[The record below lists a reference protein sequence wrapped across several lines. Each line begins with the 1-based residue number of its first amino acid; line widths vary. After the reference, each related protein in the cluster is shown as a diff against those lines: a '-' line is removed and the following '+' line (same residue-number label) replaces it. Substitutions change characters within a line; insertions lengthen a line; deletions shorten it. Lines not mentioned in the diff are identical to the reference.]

1 MINRSLM
8 QRQMFRNGGEALKPI
23 PAGNKGLPNLPTEV
37 RNRMGYMQEGGAVP
51 NPPMP
56 EAPVAPPMMPP
67 MMPGEAMAQT
77 LPEDPMR
84 DTLAAV
90 QQNLAT
96 LDEADNAEDMI
107 NAIRGNELPLEAR
120 YAELAEFVGPEDAK
134 QTPESVLALVQP
146 TILMSLDEGI
156 GALAQEEMD
165 VPVEGPMAGGIM
177 STVAPPA
184 DPGPPMPMP
193 MGAPPA
199 NFNQGGLV
207 RRGDNQPVQYFQDAN
222 PNRVAGS
229 PFNIQR
235 PTVSPIGD
243 LYDANR
249 EFYQSILGDRSAELE
264 EQERLAR
271 SQMLF
276 DLARTGLAFAAPMAN
291 EPSGLSPAQRLALAA
306 QVTELPQNIA
316 KRGSEVATFKRGLK
330 DQEQKLDLAAA
341 QAAQS
346 QRQSQ
351 LEAAQS
357 FDEKMLDIVFEK
369 TAFKPGDTVVTGT
382 GDVFKIPDKN
392 ITVGQGQSLV
402 NQTTGEVITSIPPN
416 PTLKSF
422 VTQKDVTINGIP
434 VLQGTSVSLSDTDA
448 QTVNDAFGAD
458 ALVITTAKSTQDF
471 TDSQAFGYFTA
482 NDTDDVPFHQKY
494 RLGQLNPNDVVKMDT
509 YISMYTTPTK
519 TPQGGLV
526 KKPLPP
532 HMINALRDRVL
543 NGLVKPKDLPVP
555 LRSLNFSTKELELID
570 DEFKHQVPV
579 NPDGSI
585 NKNVL
590 LDSPTF
596 IVRGVDLTAA
606 TGFSKILPAAFNGV
620 AAQLKEAGIGSGYT
634 GQQGEITKA
643 AEKTLERLATR
654 TVLDM
659 RAGIDG
665 RVFAS
670 DITRLEQLVAGFAPR
685 TFNTDINA
693 YESLEG
699 TFNLVA
705 KAWRDSYDFI
715 EDAKQGK
722 EVDDVIYRNAVQT
735 EKKLGGLLA
744 ELFAA
749 KENYRLNIFGDNLN
763 RITASGAT
771 SNLPRMGTGQTGAGQ
786 TGTGQTGLGQ
796 PQGGP

>member
-1 MINRSLM
+1 
-8 QRQMFRNGGEALKPI
+8 MFRNGGEALKPI
-23 PAGNKGLPNLPTEV
+23 PAGNKGLPNLPKEV
-37 RNRMGYMQEGGAVP
+37 RNRMGYMEAGGAVP
-51 NPPMP
+51 PAPMKAMPPVP
-56 EAPVAPPMMPP
+56 EAAVQPP
-67 MMPGEAMAQT
+67 MMPGEEMAQT

-264 EQERLAR
+264 EQKRLAR

-330 DQEQKLDLAAA
+330 EQEQKLDLAAA

-357 FDEKMLDIVFEK
+357 FDEKLLDQLFDLKTGKAGEVVFN
-369 TAFKPGDTVVTGT
+369 PYTGLYME
-382 GDVFKIPDKN
+382 IPDKP
-392 ITVGQGQSLV
+392 VKLSPGESLV
-402 NQTTGEVITSIPPN
+402 NQTNGKVITSIPPN

-422 VTQKDVTINGIP
+422 ITQKDVMINGIP
-434 VLQGTSVSLSDTDA
+434 VLQGTSVSLSDMDA
-448 QTVNDAFGAD
+448 QTVNDNFGAD

-471 TDSQAFGYFTA
+471 TDSQAFNYFIA

-494 RLGQLNPNDVVKMDT
+494 RLGQLDPNDVVKMDS
-509 YISMYTTPTK
+509 YISMYTTPTQ

-532 HMINALRDRVL
+532 HMINAIRDRVL

-555 LRSLNFSTKELELID
+555 LRSLNFSLEELELID

-590 LDSPTF
+590 LESPTF

-606 TGFSKILPAAFNGV
+606 TGFSKALPQFFNPF
-620 AAQLKEAGIGSGYT
+620 AAQLKEIGIGSGYA
-634 GQQGEITKA
+634 GDAGKITKA

-670 DITRLEQLVAGFAPR
+670 DITRLEELIAGFAPG

-715 EDAKQGK
+715 EDARQGK
-722 EVDDVIYRNAVQT
+722 AVDDVIYRNAIQT

-749 KENYRLNIFGDNLN
+749 KENYRLNIYGDNLN

-771 SNLPRMGTGQTGAGQ
+771 SNLPRVGAGQ
-786 TGTGQTGLGQ
+786 TGARQ
-796 PQGGP
+796 P

>member
-1 MINRSLM
+1 
-8 QRQMFRNGGEALKPI
+8 
-23 PAGNKGLPNLPTEV
+23 
-37 RNRMGYMQEGGAVP
+37 
-51 NPPMP
+51 
-56 EAPVAPPMMPP
+56 
-67 MMPGEAMAQT
+67 
-77 LPEDPMR
+77 
-84 DTLAAV
+84 
-90 QQNLAT
+90 
-96 LDEADNAEDMI
+96 
-107 NAIRGNELPLEAR
+107 
-120 YAELAEFVGPEDAK
+120 
-134 QTPESVLALVQP
+134 
-146 TILMSLDEGI
+146 
-156 GALAQEEMD
+156 
-165 VPVEGPMAGGIM
+165 
-177 STVAPPA
+177 
-184 DPGPPMPMP
+184 MPMP

-264 EQERLAR
+264 EQKRLAR

-330 DQEQKLDLAAA
+330 EQEQKLDLAAA

-357 FDEKMLDIVFEK
+357 FDEKLLDQLFDLKTGKAGEVVFN
-369 TAFKPGDTVVTGT
+369 PYTGLYME
-382 GDVFKIPDKN
+382 IPDKP
-392 ITVGQGQSLV
+392 VKLSPGESLV
-402 NQTTGEVITSIPPN
+402 NQTNGKVITSIPPN

-422 VTQKDVTINGIP
+422 ITQKDVMINGIP
-434 VLQGTSVSLSDTDA
+434 ILQGTSVSLSDMDA
-448 QTVNDAFGAD
+448 QTVNDNFGAD

-471 TDSQAFGYFTA
+471 TDSQAFNYFIA

-494 RLGQLNPNDVVKMDT
+494 RLGQLDPNDVVKMDS
-509 YISMYTTPTK
+509 YISMYTTPTQ

-532 HMINALRDRVL
+532 HMINAIRDRVL

-555 LRSLNFSTKELELID
+555 LRSLNFSLEELELID

-590 LDSPTF
+590 LESPTF

-606 TGFSKILPAAFNGV
+606 TGFSKALPQFFNPF
-620 AAQLKEAGIGSGYT
+620 AAQLKEIGIGSGYA
-634 GQQGEITKA
+634 GDAGKITKA

-670 DITRLEQLVAGFAPR
+670 DITRLEELIAGFAPG

-715 EDAKQGK
+715 EDARQGK
-722 EVDDVIYRNAVQT
+722 AVDDVIYRNAIQT

-749 KENYRLNIFGDNLN
+749 KENYRLNIYGDNLN

-771 SNLPRMGTGQTGAGQ
+771 SNLPRVGAGQ
-786 TGTGQTGLGQ
+786 TGARQ
-796 PQGGP
+796 P

>member
-1 MINRSLM
+1 
-8 QRQMFRNGGEALKPI
+8 
-23 PAGNKGLPNLPTEV
+23 
-37 RNRMGYMQEGGAVP
+37 
-51 NPPMP
+51 
-56 EAPVAPPMMPP
+56 
-67 MMPGEAMAQT
+67 
-77 LPEDPMR
+77 
-84 DTLAAV
+84 
-90 QQNLAT
+90 
-96 LDEADNAEDMI
+96 
-107 NAIRGNELPLEAR
+107 
-120 YAELAEFVGPEDAK
+120 
-134 QTPESVLALVQP
+134 
-146 TILMSLDEGI
+146 
-156 GALAQEEMD
+156 
-165 VPVEGPMAGGIM
+165 
-177 STVAPPA
+177 
-184 DPGPPMPMP
+184 MPMP

-264 EQERLAR
+264 EQKRLAR

-357 FDEKMLDIVFEK
+357 FDEKLLDQLFDLKTGKAGEVVFN
-369 TAFKPGDTVVTGT
+369 PYTGLYME
-382 GDVFKIPDKN
+382 IPDKP
-392 ITVGQGQSLV
+392 VKLSPGESLV
-402 NQTTGEVITSIPPN
+402 NQTNGKVITSIPPN

-422 VTQKDVTINGIP
+422 ITQKDVMINGIP
-434 VLQGTSVSLSDTDA
+434 ILQGTSVSLSDMDA
-448 QTVNDAFGAD
+448 QTVNDNFGAD

-471 TDSQAFGYFTA
+471 TDSQAFNYFIA

-494 RLGQLNPNDVVKMDT
+494 RLGQLDPNDVVKMDS
-509 YISMYTTPTK
+509 YISMYTTPTQ

-532 HMINALRDRVL
+532 HMINAIRDRVL

-555 LRSLNFSTKELELID
+555 LRSLNFSLEELELID

-590 LDSPTF
+590 LESPTF

-606 TGFSKILPAAFNGV
+606 TGFSKALPQFFNPF
-620 AAQLKEAGIGSGYT
+620 AAQLKEIGIGSGYA
-634 GQQGEITKA
+634 GDAGKITKA

-670 DITRLEQLVAGFAPR
+670 DITRLEELIAGFAPG

-715 EDAKQGK
+715 EDARQGK
-722 EVDDVIYRNAVQT
+722 AVDDVIYRNAIQT

-749 KENYRLNIFGDNLN
+749 KENYRLNIYGDNLN

-771 SNLPRMGTGQTGAGQ
+771 SNLPRVGAGQ
-786 TGTGQTGLGQ
+786 TGARQ
-796 PQGGP
+796 P

>member
-1 MINRSLM
+1 
-8 QRQMFRNGGEALKPI
+8 
-23 PAGNKGLPNLPTEV
+23 
-37 RNRMGYMQEGGAVP
+37 
-51 NPPMP
+51 
-56 EAPVAPPMMPP
+56 
-67 MMPGEAMAQT
+67 
-77 LPEDPMR
+77 
-84 DTLAAV
+84 
-90 QQNLAT
+90 
-96 LDEADNAEDMI
+96 
-107 NAIRGNELPLEAR
+107 
-120 YAELAEFVGPEDAK
+120 
-134 QTPESVLALVQP
+134 
-146 TILMSLDEGI
+146 
-156 GALAQEEMD
+156 
-165 VPVEGPMAGGIM
+165 
-177 STVAPPA
+177 
-184 DPGPPMPMP
+184 MPMP

-264 EQERLAR
+264 EQKRLAR

-346 QRQSQ
+346 QRESQ

-357 FDEKMLDIVFEK
+357 FDEKMLDQLFDLK
-369 TAFKPGDTVVTGT
+369 TGKPGDVVFNPYTGLYME
-382 GDVFKIPDKN
+382 IPDKP
-392 ITVGQGQSLV
+392 VKLSPGESLV
-402 NQTTGEVITSIPPN
+402 NQTNGKVITSIPPN

-422 VTQKDVTINGIP
+422 ITQKDVMINGIP
-434 VLQGTSVSLSDTDA
+434 ILQGTSVSLSDMDA
-448 QTVNDAFGAD
+448 QTVNDNFGAD

-471 TDSQAFGYFTA
+471 TDSQAFNYFIA

-494 RLGQLNPNDVVKMDT
+494 RLGQLDPNDVVKMDS
-509 YISMYTTPTK
+509 YISMYTTPTQ

-532 HMINALRDRVL
+532 HMINAIRDRVL

-555 LRSLNFSTKELELID
+555 LRSLNFSLEELELID

-590 LDSPTF
+590 LESPTF

-606 TGFSKILPAAFNGV
+606 TGFSKALPQFFNPF
-620 AAQLKEAGIGSGYT
+620 AAQLKEIGIGSGYA
-634 GQQGEITKA
+634 GDAGKITKA

-670 DITRLEQLVAGFAPR
+670 DITRLEELIAGFAPG

-715 EDAKQGK
+715 EDARQGK
-722 EVDDVIYRNAVQT
+722 AVDDVIYRNAIQT

-749 KENYRLNIFGDNLN
+749 KENYRLNIYGDNLN

-771 SNLPRMGTGQTGAGQ
+771 SNLPRVGAGQ
-786 TGTGQTGLGQ
+786 TGARQ
-796 PQGGP
+796 P

>member
-1 MINRSLM
+1 MMNRSLM

-23 PAGNKGLPNLPTEV
+23 PAGNKGLPKLPQQV
-37 RNRMGYMQEGGAVP
+37 RNRMGYMEAGGAVP
-51 NPPMP
+51 PAAMEQLPPVP
-56 EAPVAPPMMPP
+56 QASAQPL
-67 MMPGEAMAQT
+67 MMPGDAMAAT
-77 LPEDPMR
+77 MPEDPMR

-107 NAIRGNELPLEAR
+107 NAIRGDAVPLEAR
-120 YAELAEFVGPEDAK
+120 YDELAEIVGPEDAK

-146 TILMSLDEGI
+146 TIMMSLDAGI

-165 VPVEGPMAGGIM
+165 VPVEGPMAEGIM

-193 MGAPPA
+193 MGAPPV

-222 PNRVAGS
+222 PNRVAGM
-229 PFNIQR
+229 PYNIQR
-235 PTVSPIGD
+235 PTVTPIGD

-264 EQERLAR
+264 EQTRLAR
-271 SQMLF
+271 AQMLF
-276 DLARTGLAFAAPMAN
+276 DVARTGLAFAAPMAN
-291 EPSGLSPAQRLALAA
+291 EPGGLSPAQRLALAA

-316 KRGSEVATFKRGLK
+316 KRGSEGAAFKRGLK
-330 DQEQKLDLAAA
+330 EQEQKLDLAAA
-341 QAAQS
+341 QTAQT

-357 FDEKMLDIVFEK
+357 FDEKLLDQLFEK
-369 TAFKPGDTVVTGT
+369 TALKPGDTVVTGT
-382 GDVFKIPDKN
+382 GEVFKIPDKN
-392 ITVGQGQSLV
+392 ITLKPGESVV
-402 NQTTGEVITSIPPN
+402 NPTNNEVLLTIPPN

-422 VTQKDVTINGIP
+422 VTQKDVMINGIP
-434 VLQGTSVSLSDTDA
+434 VLKGTSVSLSDIDA
-448 QTVNDAFGAD
+448 QTVNDDFGAD
-458 ALVITTAKSTQDF
+458 ALVITTAQSP
-471 TDSQAFGYFTA
+471 TDLDNSQALNFFIA
-482 NDTDDVPFHQKY
+482 NDTDGVPFHKKY
-494 RLGQLNPNDVVKMDT
+494 QRGQLDLDDLVKMDT
-509 YISMYTTPTK
+509 YISMYTTPTS

-532 HMINALRDRVL
+532 HMINAIRDRVL
-543 NGLVKPKDLPVP
+543 NGLVEPKDLPVP
-555 LRSLNFSTKELELID
+555 LRSLNFSLEELELID

-590 LDSPTF
+590 LESPTF

-606 TGFSKILPAAFNGV
+606 TGFSKALPQFFNPF
-620 AAQLKEAGIGSGYT
+620 AAQLKEIGIGSGYA
-634 GQQGEITKA
+634 GDAGKITKA

-659 RAGIDG
+659 RQGIDG

-670 DITRLEQLVAGFAPR
+670 DITRLEQLVAGFAPG

-722 EVDDVIYRNAVQT
+722 AVDDSIYRNAVQT

-749 KENYRLNIFGDNLN
+749 KENYRLNIYGDNLN

-771 SNLPRMGTGQTGAGQ
+771 SNLPRVGTGQTGAGQ
-786 TGTGQTGLGQ
+786 
-796 PQGGP
+796 P

>member
-1 MINRSLM
+1 
-8 QRQMFRNGGEALKPI
+8 
-23 PAGNKGLPNLPTEV
+23 
-37 RNRMGYMQEGGAVP
+37 
-51 NPPMP
+51 
-56 EAPVAPPMMPP
+56 
-67 MMPGEAMAQT
+67 
-77 LPEDPMR
+77 
-84 DTLAAV
+84 
-90 QQNLAT
+90 
-96 LDEADNAEDMI
+96 
-107 NAIRGNELPLEAR
+107 
-120 YAELAEFVGPEDAK
+120 
-134 QTPESVLALVQP
+134 
-146 TILMSLDEGI
+146 
-156 GALAQEEMD
+156 
-165 VPVEGPMAGGIM
+165 
-177 STVAPPA
+177 
-184 DPGPPMPMP
+184 MPMP

-264 EQERLAR
+264 EQKRLAR

-330 DQEQKLDLAAA
+330 EQEQKLDLAAA

-357 FDEKMLDIVFEK
+357 FDEKLLDQLFDLKTGKAGEVVFN
-369 TAFKPGDTVVTGT
+369 PYTGLYME
-382 GDVFKIPDKN
+382 IPDKP
-392 ITVGQGQSLV
+392 VKLSPGESLV
-402 NQTTGEVITSIPPN
+402 NQTNGKVITSIPPN

-422 VTQKDVTINGIP
+422 VTQKDVMINGIP
-434 VLQGTSVSLSDTDA
+434 VLQGTSVSLSDMDA
-448 QTVNDAFGAD
+448 QTVNDNFGAD

-471 TDSQAFGYFTA
+471 TDSQAFNYFIA

-494 RLGQLNPNDVVKMDT
+494 RLGQLDPNDVVKMDS
-509 YISMYTTPTK
+509 YISMYTTPTQ

-532 HMINALRDRVL
+532 HMINAIRDRVL

-555 LRSLNFSTKELELID
+555 LRSLNFSLEELELID

-590 LDSPTF
+590 LESPTF

-606 TGFSKILPAAFNGV
+606 TGFSKALPQFFNPF
-620 AAQLKEAGIGSGYT
+620 AAQLKEIGIGSGYA
-634 GQQGEITKA
+634 GDAGKITKA

-670 DITRLEQLVAGFAPR
+670 DITRLEELIAGFAPG

-715 EDAKQGK
+715 EDARQGK
-722 EVDDVIYRNAVQT
+722 AVDDVIYRNAIQT

-749 KENYRLNIFGDNLN
+749 KENYRLNIYGDNLN

-771 SNLPRMGTGQTGAGQ
+771 SNLPRVGAGQ
-786 TGTGQTGLGQ
+786 TGARQ
-796 PQGGP
+796 P

>member
-1 MINRSLM
+1 MMNRSLM

-23 PAGNKGLPNLPTEV
+23 PAGNKGLPKLPQQV
-37 RNRMGYMQEGGAVP
+37 RNRMGYMEAGGAVP
-51 NPPMP
+51 PAAMEPMP
-56 EAPVAPPMMPP
+56 PVPLASAQPP
-67 MMPGEAMAQT
+67 MMPGEVMAAT

-90 QQNLAT
+90 QENLAT

-120 YAELAEFVGPEDAK
+120 YAELAELVGPEDAK

-165 VPVEGPMAGGIM
+165 VPVEGPMAEGIM

-222 PNRVAGS
+222 TNRVAGL
-229 PFNIQR
+229 PYNIQR
-235 PTVSPIGD
+235 PTVTPIGD

-264 EQERLAR
+264 EQKRLAR
-271 SQMLF
+271 AQMLF
-276 DLARTGLAFAAPMAN
+276 DVARTGLAFAAPMPG
-291 EPSGLSPAQRLALAA
+291 EKMGMSPAQRLALAA
-306 QVTELPQNIA
+306 QATELPQNIA
-316 KRGSEVATFKRGLK
+316 KRGSEVAAFKRGLK
-330 DQEQKLDLAAA
+330 EQEQKLDLAAA
-341 QAAQS
+341 QTAQS

-357 FDEKMLDIVFEK
+357 FDEKMLDQLFDLK
-369 TAFKPGDTVVTGT
+369 TGKPGDVVFNPYTG
-382 GDVFKIPDKN
+382 VYMEFPDKPMKL
-392 ITVGQGQSLV
+392 GAGESLV
-402 NQTTGEVITSIPPN
+402 NPTTGAVITSIPPN

-422 VTQKDVTINGIP
+422 VTQKDVIINGITVP
-434 VLQGTSVSLSDTDA
+434 KGTSVSLSDMDA
-448 QTVNDAFGAD
+448 QTVNDDFGAD
-458 ALVITTAKSTQDF
+458 ALVITTAKSP
-471 TDSQAFGYFTA
+471 TDLDNSQALNFFIA
-482 NDTDDVPFHQKY
+482 NDTDGVPFHKKY
-494 RLGQLNPNDVVKMDT
+494 QRGQLDPDDVVKMDT
-509 YISMYTTPTK
+509 YISMYTTPTS

-532 HMINALRDRVL
+532 HMINAIRDRVL

-555 LRSLNFSTKELELID
+555 LRSLNFSIEELELID
-570 DEFKHQVPV
+570 DAFKHQPPV

-585 NKNVL
+585 NTNVL

-606 TGFSKILPAAFNGV
+606 TGFSKALPQFFNPI
-620 AAQLKEAGIGSGYT
+620 AAQLKEIGIGSGYA
-634 GQQGEITKA
+634 GDAGKITKA

-670 DITRLEQLVAGFAPR
+670 DITRLEELVKGFAPG

-722 EVDDVIYRNAVQT
+722 AVDDTIYRNAVQT

-744 ELFAA
+744 EIFAA
-749 KENYRLNIFGDNLN
+749 KENYRLNIYGDNLN
-763 RITASGAT
+763 RITASGST
-771 SNLPRMGTGQTGAGQ
+771 SNLPRVGTGQTGTGQTGAGQ
-786 TGTGQTGLGQ
+786 
-796 PQGGP
+796 P

>member
-1 MINRSLM
+1 MMNRSLM

-23 PAGNKGLPNLPTEV
+23 PAGNKGLPKLPQQV
-37 RNRMGYMQEGGAVP
+37 RNRMGYMEAGGAVP
-51 NPPMP
+51 PAAMEPMP
-56 EAPVAPPMMPP
+56 PVPLASAQPP
-67 MMPGEAMAQT
+67 MMPGEVMAAT

-90 QQNLAT
+90 QENLAT

-120 YAELAEFVGPEDAK
+120 YAELADIVGPEDAK

-146 TILMSLDEGI
+146 TILMSLDQGI

-165 VPVEGPMAGGIM
+165 VPVEGPMAEGIM

-193 MGAPPA
+193 MGAPPV

-222 PNRVAGS
+222 TNRVAGL
-229 PFNIQR
+229 PYNIQR
-235 PTVSPIGD
+235 PTVTPIGD

-264 EQERLAR
+264 EQKRLAR
-271 SQMLF
+271 AQMLF
-276 DLARTGLAFAAPMAN
+276 DVARTGLAFAAPMPG
-291 EPSGLSPAQRLALAA
+291 EKMGMSPAQRLALAA
-306 QVTELPQNIA
+306 QATELPQNIA
-316 KRGSEVATFKRGLK
+316 KRGSEVAAFKRGLK
-330 DQEQKLDLAAA
+330 EQEQKLDLAAA
-341 QAAQS
+341 QTAQS

-357 FDEKMLDIVFEK
+357 FDEKMLDQLFDLK
-369 TAFKPGDTVVTGT
+369 TGKPGDVVFNPYTG
-382 GDVFKIPDKN
+382 VYMEFPDKPMKL
-392 ITVGQGQSLV
+392 GAGESLV
-402 NQTTGEVITSIPPN
+402 NPTTGAVITSIPPN

-422 VTQKDVTINGIP
+422 VTQKDVIINGITVP
-434 VLQGTSVSLSDTDA
+434 KGTSVSLSDMDA
-448 QTVNDAFGAD
+448 QTVNDDFGAD
-458 ALVITTAKSTQDF
+458 ALVITTAKSS
-471 TDSQAFGYFTA
+471 TDLDNSQALNFFIA
-482 NDTDDVPFHQKY
+482 NDTDGVPFHKKY
-494 RLGQLNPNDVVKMDT
+494 QRGQLDPDDVVKMDT
-509 YISMYTTPTK
+509 YISMYTTPTS

-532 HMINALRDRVL
+532 HMINAIRDRVL
-543 NGLVKPKDLPVP
+543 NGLVEPKDLPVP
-555 LRSLNFSTKELELID
+555 LRSLNFSLKELELID
-570 DEFKHQVPV
+570 DAFKHQPPV

-585 NKNVL
+585 NTNVL

-606 TGFSKILPAAFNGV
+606 TGFSKALPQFFNPI
-620 AAQLKEAGIGSGYT
+620 AAQLKEIGIGSGYA
-634 GQQGEITKA
+634 GDAGKITKA

-670 DITRLEQLVAGFAPR
+670 DITRLEQLVAGFAPG

-722 EVDDVIYRNAVQT
+722 AVDDTIYRNAVQT

-749 KENYRLNIFGDNLN
+749 KENYRLNIYGDNLN
-763 RITASGAT
+763 RITASGST
-771 SNLPRMGTGQTGAGQ
+771 SNLPRVGTGQTGTGQTGAGQ
-786 TGTGQTGLGQ
+786 
-796 PQGGP
+796 P

>member
-1 MINRSLM
+1 MMNRSLM

-23 PAGNKGLPNLPTEV
+23 PAGNKGLPKLPQQV
-37 RNRMGYMQEGGAVP
+37 RNRMGYMEAGGAVP
-51 NPPMP
+51 PAAMEPMP
-56 EAPVAPPMMPP
+56 PVPLASAQPP
-67 MMPGEAMAQT
+67 MMPGEVMAAT

-90 QQNLAT
+90 QENLAT

-120 YAELAEFVGPEDAK
+120 YAELAELVGPEDAK

-165 VPVEGPMAGGIM
+165 VPVEGPMAEGIM

-193 MGAPPA
+193 MGAPPV

-222 PNRVAGS
+222 TNRVAGL
-229 PFNIQR
+229 PYNIQR
-235 PTVSPIGD
+235 PTVTPIGD

-264 EQERLAR
+264 EQKRLAR
-271 SQMLF
+271 AQMLF
-276 DLARTGLAFAAPMAN
+276 DVARTGLAFAAPMPG
-291 EPSGLSPAQRLALAA
+291 EKMGMSPAQRLALAA
-306 QVTELPQNIA
+306 QATELPQNIA
-316 KRGSEVATFKRGLK
+316 KRGSEVAAFKRGLK
-330 DQEQKLDLAAA
+330 EQEQKLDLAAA
-341 QAAQS
+341 QTAQS

-357 FDEKMLDIVFEK
+357 FDEKMLDQLFDLK
-369 TAFKPGDTVVTGT
+369 TGKPGDVVFNPYTG
-382 GDVFKIPDKN
+382 VYMEFPDKPMKL
-392 ITVGQGQSLV
+392 GAGESLV
-402 NQTTGEVITSIPPN
+402 NPTTGAVITSIPPN

-422 VTQKDVTINGIP
+422 VTQKDVIINGITVP
-434 VLQGTSVSLSDTDA
+434 KGTSVSLSDMDA
-448 QTVNDAFGAD
+448 QTVNDDFGAD
-458 ALVITTAKSTQDF
+458 ALVITTAKSP
-471 TDSQAFGYFTA
+471 TDLDNSQALNFFIA
-482 NDTDDVPFHQKY
+482 NDTDGVPFHKKY
-494 RLGQLNPNDVVKMDT
+494 QRGQLDPDDVVKMDT
-509 YISMYTTPTK
+509 YISMYTTPTS

-532 HMINALRDRVL
+532 HMINAIRDRVL
-543 NGLVKPKDLPVP
+543 NGLVEPKDLPVP
-555 LRSLNFSTKELELID
+555 LRSLNFSLKELELID
-570 DEFKHQVPV
+570 DAFKHQPPV

-585 NKNVL
+585 NTNVL

-606 TGFSKILPAAFNGV
+606 TGFSKALPQFFNPF
-620 AAQLKEAGIGSGYT
+620 AAQLKEIGIGSGYA
-634 GQQGEITKA
+634 GDAGKITKA

-670 DITRLEQLVAGFAPR
+670 DITRLEQLVAGFAPG

-722 EVDDVIYRNAVQT
+722 AVDDTIYRNAVQT

-749 KENYRLNIFGDNLN
+749 KENYRLNIYGDNLN
-763 RITASGAT
+763 RITASGST
-771 SNLPRMGTGQTGAGQ
+771 SNLPRV
-786 TGTGQTGLGQ
+786 GQ
-796 PQGGP
+796 PTRP

>member
-1 MINRSLM
+1 
-8 QRQMFRNGGEALKPI
+8 
-23 PAGNKGLPNLPTEV
+23 
-37 RNRMGYMQEGGAVP
+37 
-51 NPPMP
+51 
-56 EAPVAPPMMPP
+56 
-67 MMPGEAMAQT
+67 
-77 LPEDPMR
+77 
-84 DTLAAV
+84 
-90 QQNLAT
+90 
-96 LDEADNAEDMI
+96 
-107 NAIRGNELPLEAR
+107 
-120 YAELAEFVGPEDAK
+120 
-134 QTPESVLALVQP
+134 
-146 TILMSLDEGI
+146 MSLDEGI

-264 EQERLAR
+264 EQKRLAR

-330 DQEQKLDLAAA
+330 EQEQKLDLAAA

-357 FDEKMLDIVFEK
+357 FDEKLLDQLFDLKTGKAGEVVFN
-369 TAFKPGDTVVTGT
+369 PYTGLYME
-382 GDVFKIPDKN
+382 IPDKP
-392 ITVGQGQSLV
+392 VKLSPGESLV
-402 NQTTGEVITSIPPN
+402 NQTNGKVITSIPPN

-422 VTQKDVTINGIP
+422 ITQKDVMINGIP
-434 VLQGTSVSLSDTDA
+434 ILQGTSVSLSDMDA
-448 QTVNDAFGAD
+448 QTVNDNFGAD

-471 TDSQAFGYFTA
+471 TDSQAFNYFIA

-494 RLGQLNPNDVVKMDT
+494 RLGQLDPNDVVKMDS
-509 YISMYTTPTK
+509 YISMYTTPTQ

-532 HMINALRDRVL
+532 HMINAIRDRVL

-555 LRSLNFSTKELELID
+555 LRSLNFSLEELELID

-590 LDSPTF
+590 LESPTF

-606 TGFSKILPAAFNGV
+606 TGFSKALPQFFNPF
-620 AAQLKEAGIGSGYT
+620 AAQLKEIGIGSGYA
-634 GQQGEITKA
+634 GDAGKITKA

-670 DITRLEQLVAGFAPR
+670 DITRLEELIAGFAPG

-715 EDAKQGK
+715 EDARQGK
-722 EVDDVIYRNAVQT
+722 AVDDVIYRNAIQT

-749 KENYRLNIFGDNLN
+749 KENYRLNIYGDNLN

-771 SNLPRMGTGQTGAGQ
+771 SNLPRVGAGQ
-786 TGTGQTGLGQ
+786 TGARQ
-796 PQGGP
+796 P

>member
-1 MINRSLM
+1 MMNRSLM
-8 QRQMFRNGGEALKPI
+8 QRQMFKNGGEALKPI
-23 PAGNKGLPNLPTEV
+23 PAGNKGLPKLPTEV
-37 RNRMGYMQEGGAVP
+37 RNRMGYMEAGGAVP
-51 NPPMP
+51 PAPMGSMPPIP
-56 EAPVAPPMMPP
+56 EAAIEPP
-67 MMPGEAMAQT
+67 MMPGEAMAAT

-120 YAELAEFVGPEDAK
+120 YAELAELVGPEDAK

-146 TILMSLDEGI
+146 TILMSLDQGI

-165 VPVEGPMAGGIM
+165 VPVEGPMAQGIM

-193 MGAPPA
+193 MGAPPV
-199 NFNQGGLV
+199 NFKQGGLV
-207 RRGDNQPVQYFQDAN
+207 RRGDNQPVQYFQDDN
-222 PNRVAGS
+222 LNRVAGV

-235 PTVSPIGD
+235 PTVTPIGD
-243 LYDANR
+243 LYDENR
-249 EFYQSILGDRSAELE
+249 EFFQSILGDRSAELE
-264 EQERLAR
+264 EQKRLAR
-271 SQMLF
+271 AQMLF
-276 DLARTGLAFAAPMAN
+276 DVARTGLAFAAPMAN
-291 EPSGLSPAQRLALAA
+291 EPGGLSPAQRLALAA

-316 KRGSEVATFKRGLK
+316 KRGSEVAAFKRGLK
-330 DQEQKLDLAAA
+330 EQEQKLDLAAA
-341 QAAQS
+341 QTAQT

-357 FDEKMLDIVFEK
+357 FDEKLLDKLFEMK
-369 TAFKPGDTVVTGT
+369 AFKAGDTVVTGFGET
-382 GDVFKIPDKN
+382 FKIPERN
-392 ITVGQGQSLV
+392 ITLKPGESIV
-402 NQTTGEVITSIPPN
+402 NPTNNKVLLTIPPN

-422 VTQKDVTINGIP
+422 VTQKDVTINDAFIP
-434 VLQGTSVSLSDTDA
+434 QGTSVSLSDVDA
-448 QTVNDAFGAD
+448 QTVNNQFGAD
-458 ALVITTAKSTQDF
+458 ALVITTAKNPTDLN
-471 TDSQAFGYFTA
+471 DSQALNYFIK
-482 NDTDDVPFHQKY
+482 NYKKYQK
-494 RLGQLNPNDVVKMDT
+494 GQLTPDDVVKMDT
-509 YISMYTTPTK
+509 YISSYTTPSP
-519 TPQGGLV
+519 TPQGGML

-532 HMINALRDRVL
+532 VMINALRDRVL
-543 NGLVKPKDLPVP
+543 NGLVEPKDLPVP
-555 LRSLNFSTKELELID
+555 LRSLNFSIKELELIN

-590 LDSPTF
+590 LESPTF

-606 TGFSKILPAAFNGV
+606 TGFSDILPQVFNGF
-620 AAQLKEAGIGSGYT
+620 AAQVKELGLGSGYI
-634 GQQGEITKA
+634 GDRGEITKA
-643 AEKTLERLATR
+643 AEKTLERLGTR
-654 TVLDM
+654 TILDM
-659 RAGIDG
+659 RAGIEG

-670 DITRLEQLVAGFAPR
+670 DITRIEQLVAGFQPG

-722 EVDDVIYRNAVQT
+722 QVDKEIYRNAVQT

-771 SNLPRMGTGQTGAGQ
+771 SNLPRVGTGQPKG
-786 TGTGQTGLGQ
+786 
-796 PQGGP
+796 PQ